1 MDSATYKLHKEYRSW
16 RHVLLATLLVQAIA
30 TTANAELG
38 EVGFEIRISENEMVL
53 EHPGDMQVKMFAA
66 WDAPYQRIASRSMPW
81 IEVRNLAESTGNL
94 TEFSMTIGD
103 TDYNF
108 SDSYMGAYA
117 YQSDSTPDVLISS
130 IQSTGDLLTLT
141 FGDGGLAPGEIV
153 RFGIDIDPDAD
164 VDGLFP
170 HPDFRLVL
178 FDMNDMDAN
187 GTQDNSVV
195 SAQFVDPLD
204 LSMTASASTE
214 LEDFVVTGPQSQ
226 YFNQFVRPYG
236 VMEGID
242 TFALTATTGP
252 NPIPEPGAL
261 LLAGLA
267 TLGLYGVNKRRRRN

>member
-1 MDSATYKLHKEYRSW
+1 MDSAINTLHQKYRTW
-16 RHVLLATLLVQAIA
+16 GHVLLATLIAQAISVSA
-30 TTANAELG
+30 RAELG
-38 EVGFEIRISENEMVL
+38 EVGFEVKISEKEMIL
-53 EHPGDMQVKMFAA
+53 EHPGDMQFKMFAA
-66 WDAPYQRIASRSMPW
+66 WDAPYQRIAARSMPW
-81 IEVRNLAESTGNL
+81 IEVGNLAESTGNL
-94 TEFSMTIGD
+94 TEFSITIGD

-108 SDSYMGAYA
+108 SDSYMGEYA
-117 YQSDSTPDVLISS
+117 IQSESTPDVLISS

-141 FGDGGLAPGEIV
+141 FGNGGLAPGEIV
-153 RFGIDIDPDAD
+153 RFGIDIDPDPN

-178 FDMNDMDAN
+178 FDMNDMDGN
-187 GTQDNSVV
+187 GVEDNAVV
-195 SAQFVDPLD
+195 SAEFVDPND

-242 TFALTATTGP
+242 TFGTMALTGP
-252 NPIPEPGAL
+252 NPIPEPGAI

-267 TLGLYGVNKRRRRN
+267 TIGLLGVNRRRRQ